1 MKQLIPALFVV
12 GAIMTLAGAAV
23 FITGWAYAPYIYT
36 VGAGF
41 IALAQVNTPIKGKS
55 KTLKRLR
62 IQQIFGALALILT
75 GAFMFTT
82 RGNEWIACLTIA
94 AILELYTAF
103 RIPQEEVVT
112 FTYKGMEK
120 KLREQG
126 YFKEH
131 PEMDF
136 EEGIKQLR
144 QKGTE
149 MGGRADELTGED
161 FHGEEVE
168 LKDGTRTDTL
178 EAARK
183 KGIATSDAKEKAPE
197 ETAKEEP
204 AKKETEAKETK

>member
-1 MKQLIPALFVV
+1 MSKLISIWNFICRRKYLITIVAFAVIIGFLDENSLVRRLGYEREISQLKEEIEKYRTDYEENTKRLNEISTNPD
-12 GAIMTLAGAAV
+12 AIEQIAAV

-103 RIPQEEVVT
+103 RIPQEE
-112 FTYKGMEK
+112 E
-120 KLREQG
+120 
-126 YFKEH
+126 
-131 PEMDF
+131 
-136 EEGIKQLR
+136 
-144 QKGTE
+144 
-149 MGGRADELTGED
+149 
-161 FHGEEVE
+161 
-168 LKDGTRTDTL
+168 
-178 EAARK
+178 
-183 KGIATSDAKEKAPE
+183 KEKAN
-197 ETAKEEP
+197 
-204 AKKETEAKETK
+204 